1 MDFIKDTV
9 RGTSRFRGK
18 FDENPSV
25 AGQGFVHH
33 EKRTIEINME
43 GRSGA
48 LPAKRSSEP
57 SLKCLNGG

>member
-1 MDFIKDTV
+1 VDFIKDT
-9 RGTSRFRGK
+9 GPGASRFREK

-33 EKRTIEINME
+33 EKRTLAINME

-48 LPAKRSSEP
+48 SPPEGPGRAA
-57 SLKCLNGG
+57 LKV